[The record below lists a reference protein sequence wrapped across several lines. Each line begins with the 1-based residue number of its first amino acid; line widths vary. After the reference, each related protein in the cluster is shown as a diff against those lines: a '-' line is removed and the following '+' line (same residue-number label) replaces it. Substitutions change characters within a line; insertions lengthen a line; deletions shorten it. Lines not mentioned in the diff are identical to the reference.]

1 VPFIYILIKDNIM
14 AWKVKEQYKDFV
26 DPSMS
31 LACGKLRPHQIKN
44 LREDLREKYFTND
57 TPKKATKKK
66 AVNINEVKIEAES
79 YNDYTD

>member
-1 VPFIYILIKDNIM
+1 M

-31 LACGKLRPHQIKN
+31 LACGKLRPHQITK

-57 TPKKATKKK
+57 TPKAKKK
-66 AVNINEVKIEAES
+66 VKVKEVNIEDHNT
-79 YNDYTD
+79 YTD